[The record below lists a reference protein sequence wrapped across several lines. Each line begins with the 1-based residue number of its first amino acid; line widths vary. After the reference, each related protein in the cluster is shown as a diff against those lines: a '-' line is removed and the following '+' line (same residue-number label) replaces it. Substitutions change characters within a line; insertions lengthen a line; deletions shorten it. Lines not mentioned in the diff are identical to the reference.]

1 MSNEI
6 QESPIRAAINEM
18 EGTFLLLE
26 PASMDAAIVGLV
38 SSCGS
43 GDPVVCYDRSKVI
56 AILMQDGMDE
66 EEAEEFFEFNVI
78 GAYMGPATPVYLT
91 TVKDVLQTFE

>member
-1 MSNEI
+1 MAKEKKV
-6 QESPIRAAINEM
+6 SPIRAAINEM

-38 SSCGS
+38 SSFGS

-56 AILMQDGMDE
+56 AILMKDGMDE

-78 GAYMGPATPVYLT
+78 GAYMGPETPVFIT
-91 TVKDVLQTFE
+91 TV